1 MSAWGRSPSPA
12 AALIGLALAAS
23 AVAALAVG
31 AKRRF
36 MRFEVA
42 GSSMVPAL
50 DPGDFVIVERSSYRR
65 RLPRRGEVVLAR
77 DPRDAGRVLV
87 KRVEHVDLHGG
98 IWLAGDNAA
107 ESTDSRS
114 FGSVSVPAILGRVRW
129 RYWPPRSLLRVR

>member
-1 MSAWGRSPSPA
+1 MSARGRPPSPA
-12 AALIGLALAAS
+12 SALIALVLVAA

-42 GSSMVPAL
+42 GTSMVPAL
-50 DPGDFVIVERSSYRR
+50 DPGDFVIVDRRAYRR

-77 DPRDAGRVLV
+77 DPREDDRVLV

-98 IWLAGDNAA
+98 IWLAGDNAG
-107 ESTDSRS
+107 ESTDSRA
-114 FGSVSVPAILGRVRW
+114 FGSVSVGAIHGRVRW
-129 RYWPPRSLLRVR
+129 RYWPLRALFRVR